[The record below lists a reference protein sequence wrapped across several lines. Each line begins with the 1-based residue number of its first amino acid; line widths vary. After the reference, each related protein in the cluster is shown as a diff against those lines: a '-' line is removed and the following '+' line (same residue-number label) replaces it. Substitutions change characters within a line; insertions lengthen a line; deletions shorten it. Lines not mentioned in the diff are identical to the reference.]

1 MRIGHSHLRLLLIRL
16 VNNLP
21 YMFSVATAATDSAW
35 GIMEAEELKTF
46 RYNLGIQVAYWVLD
60 STLRQV

>member
-1 MRIGHSHLRLLLIRL
+1 
-16 VNNLP
+16 
-21 YMFSVATAATDSAW
+21 MFSVATAATDSAW